1 MIRGVFFAIA
11 AGIVIA
17 MQSVFSA
24 RLGEKIGFFGSNF
37 FIHGTEFLLASVLL
51 FFFGKGEMTL
61 ESLKGLNPLYYTAGF
76 IGVLIILSISQ
87 GVSSLGASR
96 AIVIIVVTQIV
107 FALII
112 NVAGLFGELPID
124 LTPSKV
130 IGLLLMLSGVLIYQL
145 AK

>member
-1 MIRGVFFAIA
+1 M
-11 AGIVIA
+11 
-17 MQSVFSA
+17 S
-24 RLGEKIGFFGSNF
+24 
-37 FIHGTEFLLASVLL
+37 
-51 FFFGKGEMTL
+51 L

-96 AIVIIVVTQIV
+96 GIVIIVVTQIV

-112 NVAGLFGELPID
+112 NVTGLFGELPID

-130 IGLLLMLSGVLIYQL
+130 IGLLLMLSGVLVYQL